1 MRIGLIGGTYNPIH
15 NGHLRIAEEIRE
27 EFALDRVVFIP
38 AAVPPHKLLANDLS
52 FEHRLAM
59 VAVAIAEN
67 PFFDVSSLEGDRG
80 GKSYSIDTLRHF
92 REAHPQDELFFIMG
106 SDSFVDIASWKEAE
120 KLFDYANIVVVDRPG
135 FLGIDLAEALP
146 VAMTP
151 LFWYHPEEKM
161 LRHQSGNSVYYRQ
174 GVPLDISSS
183 AIRRLVRQGR
193 SVKYLVP
200 PVVEHYIKENR
211 LYAKC

>member
-38 AAVPPHKLLANDLS
+38 ASIPPHKQLADDLS
-52 FEHRLAM
+52 FEHRMNM
-59 VAVAIAEN
+59 VVAAIGDN
-67 PFFDVSSLEGDRG
+67 PFFSVSPLEGERG

-92 REAHPQDELFFIMG
+92 RTEHPDDDLFFIMG
-106 SDSFVDIASWKEAE
+106 SDSFVDIGNWKEAAQ
-120 KLFDYANIVVVDRPG
+120 LFSFANIVVVDRPG
-135 FLGIDLAEALP
+135 FMGIDLAGALP

-151 LFWYHPEEKM
+151 LFCYHPHEKR
-161 LRHQSGNSVYYRQ
+161 LSHSSGHSVFYRE

-183 AIRRLVRQGR
+183 VIRRLVRQGR
-193 SVKYLVP
+193 SVRYLVP
-200 PVVEHYIKENR
+200 PAVEHYIKENE
-211 LYAKC
+211 LYAKS